1 MPNNALPDYIAP
13 HWHSLN
19 DITDFL
25 PVVPISVVR
34 VLSVA
39 EATPLGVWE
48 DVAGVVATITP
59 PPSYPVW
66 ELTAR
71 LSGAVETVL
80 ANDLQVRLR
89 QDDTTTLIGRR
100 WGAAAHAID
109 PQPVVLWYTL
119 TVPASVEVEIKAQ
132 WQIDDGGVRSPNPGG
147 MTLSLGLRPY
157 IPRVL

>member
-13 HWHSLN
+13 HPHSLE

-25 PVVPISVVR
+25 PVVPIEVVR
-34 VLSVA
+34 VTEVA

-48 DVAGVVATITP
+48 DIEDVVATITP
-59 PPSYPVW
+59 PNDYPVW

-71 LSGAVETVL
+71 LSGAVDTVL

-100 WGAAAHAID
+100 WGVAAHAID
-109 PQPVVLWYTL
+109 PQPVVLWYTF
-119 TVPASVEVEIKAQ
+119 TVPAGTAVEVKAQ
-132 WQIDDGGVRSPNPGG
+132 WQIDDGAVRSPDPGG
-147 MTLSLGLRPY
+147 MVLTLGLRPY
-157 IPRVL
+157 VPQVM